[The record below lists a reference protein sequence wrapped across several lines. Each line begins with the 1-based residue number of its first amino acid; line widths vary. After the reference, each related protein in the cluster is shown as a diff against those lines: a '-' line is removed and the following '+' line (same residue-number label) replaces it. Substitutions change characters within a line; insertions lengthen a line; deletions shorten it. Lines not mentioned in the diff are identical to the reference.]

1 MRDWVQ
7 FCRVLNALNEIVGQD
22 TRRAT
27 GALSHADKI
36 RHVRLKIANRF
47 IQRLRG
53 LWRLWGEKLERK
65 RRRMSP
71 HDFGDMHEPAL
82 IFVPAASF
90 GQLIPKYVWQ
100 QQATDLFPAS
110 AATAANVL
118 NNAFRPR
125 EPGLFR

>member
-27 GALSHADKI
+27 GAVSHADKI

-82 IFVPAASF
+82 IFVPVATF
-90 GQLIPKYVWQ
+90 GQLNPKC
-100 QQATDLFPAS
+100 D
-110 AATAANVL
+110 TALQSSQLAKEKL
-118 NNAFRPR
+118 KSSEF
-125 EPGLFR
+125 G